1 MPWKVQLVVW
11 VALLPLVA
19 ALHSGN
25 HSQDKLGLRTF
36 SGRILDPDPGEY
48 IDLEGKIEDEGSG
61 QYDGSGLGG
70 GFGLDANRSDVLS
83 KGSKKLQLVISAS
96 ARGYLSSQWITVFI
110 PSVYT
115 IIFAVG
121 LLFNCTAIITIHLRM
136 KFDKPTIIYMLNLA
150 LADLLFVLLLPLKIS
165 YYISGNDW
173 SFGSFLC
180 RLVNG
185 GFYAYMYCSVLL
197 MMCISIERFIAVVFP
212 LRSSSWRSPQRAL
225 GLCVI
230 MWLLAIGGAMP
241 LFFIEQTVY
250 ITNLK
255 ITTCHDVLP
264 PSTLK
269 SYFTYYFPILCA
281 LFFVIPLVVTTVCY
295 VGVISTLSSTTVA
308 SECKKTSAIN
318 LAVIVLSVFIVCF
331 APSNIIL
338 LIHYL
343 YIQHAAN
350 DALYFAYMLCVCMGS
365 LSCCLDPLIYY
376 YASSLFRKQF
386 KNLFHSQDVT
396 KSGSSQ
402 TGSKSCKTAN
412 TPLNDSAYKK
422 LLI

>member
-1 MPWKVQLVVW
+1 MTWKVQLVVW

-25 HSQDKLGLRTF
+25 HSQGKPGPRTF
-36 SGRILDPDPGEY
+36 TGNLDPDPGEY
-48 IDLEGKIEDEGSG
+48 IDLEGIIEDEGSG
-61 QYDGSGLGG
+61 QYDGSGLRER
-70 GFGLDANRSDVLS
+70 FGLNENKSNVFNRSS
-83 KGSKKLQLVISAS
+83 EKLQLAISAS
-96 ARGYLSSQWITVFI
+96 AREYLSSQWITVFI

-115 IIFAVG
+115 FIFAVG
-121 LLFNCTAIITIHLRM
+121 LLFNCIAILTIHFKM
-136 KFDKPTIIYMLNLA
+136 KLDKPTIIYMLNLA
-150 LADLLFVLLLPLKIS
+150 LADLLFVLLLPLKIA
-165 YYISGNDW
+165 YYFSGNDW

-212 LRSSSWRSPQRAL
+212 LRSSSWRSSQRAL
-225 GLCVI
+225 GLCLI

-241 LFFIEQTVY
+241 LFFIEQTAY
-250 ITNLK
+250 ITNLN

-264 PSTLK
+264 LSTLK
-269 SYFTYYFPILCA
+269 IYFTYYFPILCA

-295 VGVISTLSSTTVA
+295 VGIISTLSSTTVT

-343 YIQHAAN
+343 YIQHGAS

-376 YASSLFRKQF
+376 YASSLFQKHF
-386 KNLFHSQDVT
+386 TNLFCSQDVT

-402 TGSKSCKTAN
+402 TGSKNCKTAN
-412 TPLNDSAYKK
+412 TILNDSAYKK